1 MLCIKPPAQH
11 SASGKRG
18 NRVTENIIILF
29 IILLFFAPMFIS
41 ILTVGL
47 IFSEIKRVEEK
58 FNLLF
63 DIKKVPNNR
72 LIDNEN
78 HNEKN

>member
-1 MLCIKPPAQH
+1 
-11 SASGKRG
+11 
-18 NRVTENIIILF
+18 VTENIIILF